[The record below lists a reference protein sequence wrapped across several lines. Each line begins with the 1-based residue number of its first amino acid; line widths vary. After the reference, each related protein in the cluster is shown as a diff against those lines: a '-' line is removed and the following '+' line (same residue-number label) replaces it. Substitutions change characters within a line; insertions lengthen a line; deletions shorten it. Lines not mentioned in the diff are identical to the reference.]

1 MECKKR
7 AFHVQNISLYT
18 EYTQKNYNNTYNLT
32 NEEMFFD
39 TPTSSI
45 LEVQFYSRIKIF
57 CLL

>member
-32 NEEMFFD
+32 NEEMFFVH
-39 TPTSSI
+39 P
-45 LEVQFYSRIKIF
+45 LHQ
-57 CLL
+57 